1 MTSVLKEP
9 VIAVAKNQVYK
20 AALASKSDLRTEG
33 ATTAFAHF
41 ELKPPLV
48 SLPSSS
54 LPSLPPSLPYLPYGL
69 WLLRLREAIT
79 LLTLRSPPPPLC
91 AFEIFTTLSEKGAP
105 GHEANM
111 PVIRKEKPS
120 PTVLD
125 FRENGHYMKHNLLR
139 WYRSY

>member
-54 LPSLPPSLPYLPYGL
+54 LPSLPPSLPYLPYGYF
-69 WLLRLREAIT
+69 
-79 LLTLRSPPPPLC
+79 
-91 AFEIFTTLSEKGAP
+91 AFA
-105 GHEANM
+105 
-111 PVIRKEKPS
+111 KPS
-120 PTVLD
+120 HYSPFVRRRRRCVHSKFLRHYLKKALLD
-125 FRENGHYMKHNLLR
+125 TKLTCQ
-139 WYRSY
+139 